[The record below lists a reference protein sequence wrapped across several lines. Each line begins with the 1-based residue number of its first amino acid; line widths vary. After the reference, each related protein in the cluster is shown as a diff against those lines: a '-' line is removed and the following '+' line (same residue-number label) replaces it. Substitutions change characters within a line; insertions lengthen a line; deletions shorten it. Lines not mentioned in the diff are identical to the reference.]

1 MVVLVR
7 RRGSVDPIVDL
18 LADKVDAEGNE
29 GDAEA
34 RSGMA
39 ELIRQHRVLPPL
51 VPPPEE
57 LSCGSQWLL
66 CHFLS
71 LSVSLSV
78 VSSFNTVCSIVS
90 GGVTI
95 SILASIWF
103 CCFGLCL
110 VDWAEPTQSMIFN
123 FYLFILAHYT

>member
-7 RRGSVDPIVDL
+7 RRGSVDPIIDL

-71 LSVSLSV
+71 LCLSLSL
-78 VSSFNTVCSIVS
+78 SSLEFQHCLFNCEWGSDNINTSKH
-90 GGVTI
+90 
-95 SILASIWF
+95 
-103 CCFGLCL
+103 L
-110 VDWAEPTQSMIFN
+110 VLLFWAVFS
-123 FYLFILAHYT
+123 